1 MKLVFSNETDFV
13 FDSEMMDMFN
23 EAIKTALE
31 FEGFSQNWEVGLTIV
46 DGENI
51 RQLNGKF
58 RGIDRATDV
67 LSFPLYDNWD
77 KFPKEEGGAILGD
90 IVINIEKAVEQSREY
105 GHSLK
110 RELGFLTVHSM
121 LHLMG
126 YDHMTEDEEKEMF
139 DRQRKILDKMGLKR

>member
-23 EAIKTALE
+23 EAIETALI

-77 KFPKEEGGAILGD
+77 KSPKEEGGAILGD
-90 IVINIEKAVEQSREY
+90 IVINIKRAVEQSREY